1 MTSLQI
7 KSALLFSLMLSAAAL
22 SYAAHAAPAAAP
34 AASAEPASGTMV
46 MTARETPEAA
56 CARGEAA
63 ACTVAALR
71 VLPSVDK
78 ARSEQKAVGEAR
90 ALFEKGCRGGDPES
104 CRHLGLLLAEGRI
117 YSADLPAAKEL
128 LSRGCTI
135 GDDRSCRE
143 MARIANDAG
152 EHEALVSWLGKSCM
166 LGNETSCMR
175 TATLD
180 RSDDRVRWVEEAC
193 RLGRMDACLDA
204 AERRQNGNGVP
215 VDMKLALQNYQAAC
229 RLNNAPSCFRA
240 AKILR
245 SGDGVKADP
254 KAAAVWYD
262 KACRCARPAPAPSSA
277 TSTSRARASTRTMS
291 APGSTTTLPARAA
304 FARAAPRPAAEPASR
319 ARIELPVGQNPLK
332 DLVPLAFTA
341 NTLPLIP
348 SGSAPGDHL
357 RPSPQTTYSLPPPRP
372 DRSHSRLPLFPTGSP
387 VNFRPHRPKVCNR
400 SFPNYPIDPCK
411 GLCD

>member
-78 ARSEQKAVGEAR
+78 ARSEQKAVGKAR

-229 RLNNAPSCFRA
+229 RLSNAPPGPQSF
-240 AKILR
+240 
-245 SGDGVKADP
+245 P
-254 KAAAVWYD
+254 
-262 KACRCARPAPAPSSA
+262 
-277 TSTSRARASTRTMS
+277 TS
-291 APGSTTTLPARAA
+291 P
-304 FARAAPRPAAEPASR
+304 
-319 ARIELPVGQNPLK
+319 I
-332 DLVPLAFTA
+332 
-341 NTLPLIP
+341 
-348 SGSAPGDHL
+348 
-357 RPSPQTTYSLPPPRP
+357 P
-372 DRSHSRLPLFPTGSP
+372 DRITRQFPSTHTQS
-387 VNFRPHRPKVCNR
+387 
-400 SFPNYPIDPCK
+400 
-411 GLCD
+411 L

>member
-229 RLNNAPSCFRA
+229 RLSNAPSCFRA

-262 KACRCARPAPAPSSA
+262 KACQMRQTRACAILGDLYLSGEGVDQGRCPRQVLPQHCLLERPSLE
-277 TSTSRARASTRTMS
+277 
-291 APGSTTTLPARAA
+291 LP
-304 FARAAPRPAAEPASR
+304 PRPAAEPASR

-348 SGSAPGDHL
+348 SGSAPRRPPPALPTDDVL
-357 RPSPQTTYSLPPPRP
+357 PSPAPPGPQSFPTSPIP
-372 DRSHSRLPLFPTGSP
+372 DRITRQFPSTHTQS
-387 VNFRPHRPKVCNR
+387 
-400 SFPNYPIDPCK
+400 
-411 GLCD
+411 L

>member
-204 AERRQNGNGVP
+204 AERRKILHARDVRKLLVDRIDLLPRHERADHRHHAVRHRLIELVVAREHRDAVPLGELPDLKVRDAPRNAERLRLGRLRHDAAVVVREDHHGAAPERGIEHPVHRGIEGVAVNVKKARRHAGLLP
-215 VDMKLALQNYQAAC
+215 STGARPRGRAREC
-229 RLNNAPSCFRA
+229 GRAPSR
-240 AKILR
+240 R
-245 SGDGVKADP
+245 
-254 KAAAVWYD
+254 
-262 KACRCARPAPAPSSA
+262 
-277 TSTSRARASTRTMS
+277 
-291 APGSTTTLPARAA
+291 
-304 FARAAPRPAAEPASR
+304 
-319 ARIELPVGQNPLK
+319 Q
-332 DLVPLAFTA
+332 
-341 NTLPLIP
+341 
-348 SGSAPGDHL
+348 
-357 RPSPQTTYSLPPPRP
+357 PP
-372 DRSHSRLPLFPTGSP
+372 
-387 VNFRPHRPKVCNR
+387 
-400 SFPNYPIDPCK
+400 
-411 GLCD
+411 

>member
-1 MTSLQI
+1 
-7 KSALLFSLMLSAAAL
+7 MLSAAAL

-175 TATLD
+175 TAL
-180 RSDDRVRWVEEAC
+180 RRPCA
-193 RLGRMDACLDA
+193 LG
-204 AERRQNGNGVP
+204 
-215 VDMKLALQNYQAAC
+215 
-229 RLNNAPSCFRA
+229 
-240 AKILR
+240 
-245 SGDGVKADP
+245 
-254 KAAAVWYD
+254 
-262 KACRCARPAPAPSSA
+262 
-277 TSTSRARASTRTMS
+277 
-291 APGSTTTLPARAA
+291 
-304 FARAAPRPAAEPASR
+304 
-319 ARIELPVGQNPLK
+319 
-332 DLVPLAFTA
+332 
-341 NTLPLIP
+341 
-348 SGSAPGDHL
+348 
-357 RPSPQTTYSLPPPRP
+357 
-372 DRSHSRLPLFPTGSP
+372 
-387 VNFRPHRPKVCNR
+387 
-400 SFPNYPIDPCK
+400 
-411 GLCD
+411 

>member
-1 MTSLQI
+1 
-7 KSALLFSLMLSAAAL
+7 
-22 SYAAHAAPAAAP
+22 
-34 AASAEPASGTMV
+34 

-143 MARIANDAG
+143 MARIANDA
-152 EHEALVSWLGKSCM
+152 
-166 LGNETSCMR
+166 
-175 TATLD
+175 
-180 RSDDRVRWVEEAC
+180 
-193 RLGRMDACLDA
+193 

-229 RLNNAPSCFRA
+229 RLSNAPSCFRA

-262 KACRCARPAPAPSSA
+262 KACQMRQTRACAILGDLYLSGEGVDKDDV
-277 TSTSRARASTRTMS
+277 RARFYHNIACS
-291 APGSTTTLPARAA
+291 
-304 FARAAPRPAAEPASR
+304 
-319 ARIELPVGQNPLK
+319 
-332 DLVPLAFTA
+332 
-341 NTLPLIP
+341 
-348 SGSAPGDHL
+348 SGL
-357 RPSPQTTYSLPPPRP
+357 RSSC
-372 DRSHSRLPLFPTGSP
+372 
-387 VNFRPHRPKVCNR
+387 PKAGR
-400 SFPNYPIDPCK
+400 
-411 GLCD
+411 

>member
-229 RLNNAPSCFRA
+229 RLSNAPSCFRA

-262 KACRCARPAPAPSSA
+262 KACQMRQTRACAILGDLYLSGEGVDKDDV
-277 TSTSRARASTRTMS
+277 RARFYHNIACSSGLRS
-291 APGSTTTLPARAA
+291 SCPK
-304 FARAAPRPAAEPASR
+304 ASR

-348 SGSAPGDHL
+348 SGSAP
-357 RPSPQTTYSLPPPRP
+357 PETTSGPPRRRRTPFPRPARTAVIP
-372 DRSHSRLPLFPTGSP
+372 DFPYSRPDHPSISVHTDPKFVT
-387 VNFRPHRPKVCNR
+387 VHFRITP
-400 SFPNYPIDPCK
+400 
-411 GLCD
+411 

>member
-229 RLNNAPSCFRA
+229 RLSNAPSCFRA

-254 KAAAVWYD
+254 KAAAVSCQMRQTRACAILGDLYLSGEGVD
-262 KACRCARPAPAPSSA
+262 KDDV
-277 TSTSRARASTRTMS
+277 RARFYHNIACS
-291 APGSTTTLPARAA
+291 
-304 FARAAPRPAAEPASR
+304 
-319 ARIELPVGQNPLK
+319 
-332 DLVPLAFTA
+332 
-341 NTLPLIP
+341 
-348 SGSAPGDHL
+348 SGL
-357 RPSPQTTYSLPPPRP
+357 RSSC
-372 DRSHSRLPLFPTGSP
+372 
-387 VNFRPHRPKVCNR
+387 PKAGR
-400 SFPNYPIDPCK
+400 
-411 GLCD
+411 

>member
-1 MTSLQI
+1 MTSLRI

-143 MARIANDAG
+143 MARIANDTG

-175 TATLD
+175 RPLRRPCA
-180 RSDDRVRWVEEAC
+180 
-193 RLGRMDACLDA
+193 LG
-204 AERRQNGNGVP
+204 
-215 VDMKLALQNYQAAC
+215 
-229 RLNNAPSCFRA
+229 
-240 AKILR
+240 
-245 SGDGVKADP
+245 
-254 KAAAVWYD
+254 
-262 KACRCARPAPAPSSA
+262 
-277 TSTSRARASTRTMS
+277 
-291 APGSTTTLPARAA
+291 
-304 FARAAPRPAAEPASR
+304 
-319 ARIELPVGQNPLK
+319 
-332 DLVPLAFTA
+332 
-341 NTLPLIP
+341 
-348 SGSAPGDHL
+348 
-357 RPSPQTTYSLPPPRP
+357 
-372 DRSHSRLPLFPTGSP
+372 
-387 VNFRPHRPKVCNR
+387 
-400 SFPNYPIDPCK
+400 
-411 GLCD
+411 

>member
-1 MTSLQI
+1 MTSLRI

-229 RLNNAPSCFRA
+229 RLSNAPSCFRA

-254 KAAAVWYD
+254 KAARPA
-262 KACRCARPAPAPSSA
+262 RCARPAPAPSSA

-304 FARAAPRPAAEPASR
+304 FARAAPRPAAEPASQ

-348 SGSAPGDHL
+348 SGSAPRRPPPALPADDVL
-357 RPSPQTTYSLPPPRP
+357 PSPAPPGPQSFPTSPIP
-372 DRSHSRLPLFPTGSP
+372 DRITRQFPSTHTQS
-387 VNFRPHRPKVCNR
+387 
-400 SFPNYPIDPCK
+400 
-411 GLCD
+411 L

>member
-180 RSDDRVRWVEEAC
+180 RSDDRVR
-193 RLGRMDACLDA
+193 
-204 AERRQNGNGVP
+204 
-215 VDMKLALQNYQAAC
+215 
-229 RLNNAPSCFRA
+229 
-240 AKILR
+240 LR
-245 SGDGVKADP
+245 
-254 KAAAVWYD
+254 
-262 KACRCARPAPAPSSA
+262 RPAGSA
-277 TSTSRARASTRTMS
+277 AWTPASTRPS
-291 APGSTTTLPARAA
+291 AARTATACPST
-304 FARAAPRPAAEPASR
+304 
-319 ARIELPVGQNPLK
+319 
-332 DLVPLAFTA
+332 
-341 NTLPLIP
+341 
-348 SGSAPGDHL
+348 
-357 RPSPQTTYSLPPPRP
+357 
-372 DRSHSRLPLFPTGSP
+372 
-387 VNFRPHRPKVCNR
+387 
-400 SFPNYPIDPCK
+400 
-411 GLCD
+411 

>member
-1 MTSLQI
+1 
-7 KSALLFSLMLSAAAL
+7 
-22 SYAAHAAPAAAP
+22 
-34 AASAEPASGTMV
+34 

-135 GDDRSCRE
+135 GDDR
-143 MARIANDAG
+143 
-152 EHEALVSWLGKSCM
+152 
-166 LGNETSCMR
+166 
-175 TATLD
+175 
-180 RSDDRVRWVEEAC
+180 VRWVEEAC

-229 RLNNAPSCFRA
+229 RLSNAPSCFRA

-262 KACRCARPAPAPSSA
+262 KACQMRQTRACAILGDLYLSGEGVDKDDV
-277 TSTSRARASTRTMS
+277 RARFYHNIACS
-291 APGSTTTLPARAA
+291 
-304 FARAAPRPAAEPASR
+304 
-319 ARIELPVGQNPLK
+319 
-332 DLVPLAFTA
+332 
-341 NTLPLIP
+341 
-348 SGSAPGDHL
+348 SGL
-357 RPSPQTTYSLPPPRP
+357 RSSC
-372 DRSHSRLPLFPTGSP
+372 
-387 VNFRPHRPKVCNR
+387 PKAGR
-400 SFPNYPIDPCK
+400 
-411 GLCD
+411 

>member
-1 MTSLQI
+1 
-7 KSALLFSLMLSAAAL
+7 MLSAAAL

-215 VDMKLALQNYQAAC
+215 VDMKLAPSELPGRLPPEQRPVVLPRRQDPALWRRRQGRSEGRRRLVRQGCQMRQTRAC
-229 RLNNAPSCFRA
+229 AILGDLYLSGEGVDKDDVRARLYHNIACSSG
-240 AKILR
+240 LR
-245 SGDGVKADP
+245 SSCP
-254 KAAAVWYD
+254 KAG
-262 KACRCARPAPAPSSA
+262 R
-277 TSTSRARASTRTMS
+277 
-291 APGSTTTLPARAA
+291 
-304 FARAAPRPAAEPASR
+304 
-319 ARIELPVGQNPLK
+319 
-332 DLVPLAFTA
+332 
-341 NTLPLIP
+341 
-348 SGSAPGDHL
+348 
-357 RPSPQTTYSLPPPRP
+357 
-372 DRSHSRLPLFPTGSP
+372 
-387 VNFRPHRPKVCNR
+387 
-400 SFPNYPIDPCK
+400 
-411 GLCD
+411 